1 VEMPGA
7 GSGEAGGRHRRGRNR
22 RDARRRRHRSWGQR
36 LVVTLGCL
44 SALALGASAAGLGY
58 VYRKYERL
66 PRVEL
71 SGVLDE
77 ASDSGG
83 PENYLVVGIESAEGL
98 DPDDPVR
105 IGRAGGGKSDTIMIL
120 RIDPRERRA
129 KLLSLPRDLWVPI
142 SGTGHS
148 RKINA
153 AVEIGGAPLLIRTI
167 DENFGID
174 IHHYVQV
181 DFAAFREL
189 VEAIDGVPIYFPHPA
204 RDRKTGLNIRRTGCV
219 TLDPVQALAFVRSRT
234 YEQLI
239 AGEWELDQGLPDIGR
254 IARQQA
260 FIRKAL
266 NRASE
271 RGARNPGTLDRLID
285 VGLAGVT
292 VDQELTAGDLFDLG
306 RRFRSFDPDN
316 LETYSLDGAVTPDV
330 VGDADILRLDE
341 RAAAP
346 LFDLFREP
354 RPSASAAEDD
364 IDPGSVRL
372 RVLNGTG
379 RPHEATNAGAA
390 LEAVGFGIDGLGD
403 DPVLGNERTHVEYP
417 PGQEAAADLVAR
429 WLEGG
434 AELEEV
440 EGTEGVV
447 LITGS
452 DWAGVR
458 DSARPV
464 SGSGTADTG
473 DNTDNADTGD
483 SADTTAATTEASGPT
498 DTSAASSSSGSTTST
513 TDPAAR
519 EC

>member
-1 VEMPGA
+1 MPGA
-7 GSGEAGGRHRRGRNR
+7 GSGEAGGRHRRGRTSR
-22 RDARRRRHRSWGQR
+22 SPRRRRRRSWGQR
-36 LVVTLGCL
+36 LVVTLGCV

-58 VYRKYERL
+58 VYRKYQRL

-77 ASDSGG
+77 APDSDG
-83 PENYLVVGIESAEGL
+83 PENYLVVGIESADRLE
-98 DPDDPVR
+98 PDDPVR
-105 IGRAGGGKSDTIMIL
+105 IGRARAGKSDTIMVL
-120 RIDPRERRA
+120 RIDPRKRGA

-142 SGTGHS
+142 AGTGNS

-167 DENFGID
+167 DQNFGID

-204 RDRKTGLNIRRTGCV
+204 RDRKTGLNIRDTGCV
-219 TLDPVQALAFVRSRT
+219 NLDPVQALAFVRSRT

-239 AGEWELDQGLPDIGR
+239 DGEWEVDRGLPDIGR
-254 IARQQA
+254 IGRQQA

-266 NRASE
+266 SRASE

-346 LFDLFREP
+346 IIGLFREA
-354 RPSASAAEDD
+354 RPSADAAEED
-364 IDPGSVRL
+364 IDPASIHL

-379 RPHEATNAGAA
+379 QPQEATDAGAA
-390 LEAVGFGIDGLGD
+390 LQAVGFGIDGLGD
-403 DPVLGNERTHVEYP
+403 DPALGNDRTHVEYP
-417 PGQEAAADLVAR
+417 PGQEAAADVVAR

-434 AELEEV
+434 AELEAV
-440 EGTEGVV
+440 EGTDGIV

-458 DSARPV
+458 DTPQPV
-464 SGSGTADTG
+464 TDSGAADTAGTAET
-473 DNTDNADTGD
+473 
-483 SADTTAATTEASGPT
+483 ATTPAAGGTS
-498 DTSAASSSSGSTTST
+498 DTSAPGGSSGSTTST
-513 TDPAAR
+513 TNPAAR

>member
-1 VEMPGA
+1 MEMPGA
-7 GSGEAGGRHRRGRNR
+7 GSGGAGGRHRRGRVS
-22 RDARRRRHRSWGQR
+22 RDARRGRHRTWGER
-36 LVVTLGCL
+36 LALTLGCV

-77 ASDSGG
+77 AADSGG
-83 PENYLVVGIESAEGL
+83 PENYLVVGIESAENL
-98 DPDDPVR
+98 EPDDPVR
-105 IGRAGGGKSDTIMIL
+105 IGRNGAGKSDTIMIL
-120 RIDPRERRA
+120 RIDPRERGA

-142 SGTGHS
+142 AGTGHS

-181 DFAAFREL
+181 DFAAFRGL
-189 VEAIDGVPIYFPHPA
+189 VEAIDGVPIYFPYPA
-204 RDRKTGLNIRRTGCV
+204 RDRKVGLDIRRSGCV

-239 AGEWELDQGLPDIGR
+239 DGEWDVDMSLPDIGR
-254 IARQQA
+254 IGRQQA

-266 NRASE
+266 SRASE

-285 VGLAGVT
+285 VGLDGIT
-292 VDQELTAGDLFDLG
+292 VDQALTAGDLFDLG
-306 RRFRSFDPDN
+306 RRFRSFDPEN
-316 LETYSLDGAVTPDV
+316 LETYSLDVAVSPDEV
-330 VGDADILRLDE
+330 NDADILRLDE
-341 RAAAP
+341 RVAAP
-346 LFDLFREP
+346 IFDLFRDP
-354 RPSASAAEDD
+354 RPSASAAEGD
-364 IDPGSVRL
+364 IDPASVHL

-379 RPHEATNAGAA
+379 QPREATDAGSA
-390 LEAVGFGIDGLGD
+390 LEAVGFGVDGVGD
-403 DPVLGNERTHVEYP
+403 DPVLGNDRTNVQYP
-417 PGQEAAADLVAR
+417 PGQEAAADLLAR

-440 EGTEGVV
+440 EAADGIV

-452 DWAGVR
+452 DWSGVR
-458 DSARPV
+458 DTPR
-464 SGSGTADTG
+464 
-473 DNTDNADTGD
+473 
-483 SADTTAATTEASGPT
+483 
-498 DTSAASSSSGSTTST
+498 AASSSGPSGTTATSEAGGTPETSTPSRSSASTTST
-513 TDPAAR
+513 TNPAAR

>member
-1 VEMPGA
+1 MPGA
-7 GSGEAGGRHRRGRNR
+7 GSGEAGGRHRRRR
-22 RDARRRRHRSWGQR
+22 ASRDARRRRRRTWGQR
-36 LVVTLGCL
+36 LVLTLGCL
-44 SALALGASAAGLGY
+44 CVLALGASAAGLGY
-58 VYRKYERL
+58 AYRKYERL

-71 SGVLDE
+71 SGVLDD
-77 ASDSGG
+77 ASDSSG

-105 IGRAGGGKSDTIMIL
+105 IGRAGAGKSDTIMIL
-120 RIDPRERRA
+120 RIDPGERAA

-142 SGTGHS
+142 AGTGHS

-181 DFAAFREL
+181 DFAAFRGL
-189 VEAIDGVPIYFPHPA
+189 VEAIGGVPIYFPYPA
-204 RDRKTGLNIRRTGCV
+204 RDREIGLDIRRTGCV

-239 AGEWELDQGLPDIGR
+239 DGEWEVDLRLPDIGR
-254 IARQQA
+254 IGRQQA

-266 NRASE
+266 SRASE

-285 VGLAGVT
+285 VGLDGIT

-306 RRFRSFDPDN
+306 RRFRSFDPEN
-316 LETYSLDGAVTPDV
+316 LETYSLDAAVTPDV
-330 VGDADILRLDE
+330 VGEADILRLDE

-346 LFDLFREP
+346 IFDLFRDSSP
-354 RPSASAAEDD
+354 PASATDGD
-364 IDPGSVRL
+364 VDPASVHL

-379 RPHEATNAGAA
+379 QPHEATDAGAA
-390 LEAVGFGIDGLGD
+390 LETVGFGVDGLGD
-403 DPVLGNERTHVEYP
+403 DPGLGNDRTHVQYP
-417 PGQEAAADLVAR
+417 PGQEVAADLVAR

-440 EGTEGVV
+440 EGAAGIV

-452 DWAGVR
+452 DWNGVR
-458 DSARPV
+458 DAPRAA
-464 SGSGTADTG
+464 SGGGS
-473 DNTDNADTGD
+473 
-483 SADTTAATTEASGPT
+483 AATTTTSEAAATP
-498 DTSAASSSSGSTTST
+498 DTTTPSRSRVSTTST
-513 TDPAAR
+513 TNPAAR

>member
-1 VEMPGA
+1 MEMPGA
-7 GSGEAGGRHRRGRNR
+7 GSGEAGGRHRRGRTS
-22 RDARRRRHRSWGQR
+22 RDARHRRHRTWGQR

-58 VYRKYERL
+58 VYRKYQRL

-105 IGRAGGGKSDTIMIL
+105 IGRAGAGKSDTIMIL
-120 RIDPRERRA
+120 RIDPQERGA

-142 SGTGHS
+142 AGTGHS

-189 VEAIDGVPIYFPHPA
+189 VEAIDGVPIYFPYPA
-204 RDRKTGLNIRRTGCV
+204 RDRKTGLAIRRTGCV

-239 AGEWELDQGLPDIGR
+239 EGEWELDEGLPDIGR

-266 NRASE
+266 SRASE

-285 VGLAGVT
+285 VGLAGIT
-292 VDQELTAGDLFDLG
+292 VDQGLTAGDLFDLG

-346 LFDLFREP
+346 LFDLFREAAP
-354 RPSASAAEDD
+354 VGQHGRRRRRSRRRSASGCSTGPASRRRRPTPARRSRRS
-364 IDPGSVRL
+364 GSASM
-372 RVLNGTG
+372 GSATI
-379 RPHEATNAGAA
+379 PPSATNAPTWSIRRGRRRRPTWWRAGWR
-390 LEAVGFGIDGLGD
+390 EA
-403 DPVLGNERTHVEYP
+403 PSSRRSRTP
-417 PGQEAAADLVAR
+417 K
-429 WLEGG
+429 
-434 AELEEV
+434 
-440 EGTEGVV
+440 
-447 LITGS
+447 
-452 DWAGVR
+452 
-458 DSARPV
+458 
-464 SGSGTADTG
+464 
-473 DNTDNADTGD
+473 
-483 SADTTAATTEASGPT
+483 
-498 DTSAASSSSGSTTST
+498 ASS
-513 TDPAAR
+513 
-519 EC
+519 

>member
-1 VEMPGA
+1 MEMPGA
-7 GSGEAGGRHRRGRNR
+7 GSGEAGGRHRRERATGG
-22 RDARRRRHRSWGQR
+22 ARRRRHRSWGQR
-36 LVVTLGCL
+36 LVVTLGCV

-105 IGRAGGGKSDTIMIL
+105 IGRAGAGKSDTIMIL
-120 RIDPRERRA
+120 RIDPRDRGA

-142 SGTGHS
+142 AGTGHS

-153 AVEIGGAPLLIRTI
+153 AIEIGGAPLLIRTI

-189 VEAIDGVPIYFPHPA
+189 VDAIDGVPIYFPYPA

-239 AGEWELDQGLPDIGR
+239 DGEWELDLGLPDIGR
-254 IARQQA
+254 IGRQQA

-266 NRASE
+266 SRASE

-285 VGLAGVT
+285 VGLAGIT

-316 LETYSLDGAVTPDV
+316 LETYSLDDAVTPDV
-330 VGDADILRLDE
+330 VGDADVLRLDE

-346 LFDLFREP
+346 IFDLFREP
-354 RPSASAAEDD
+354 RPSASTADDD
-364 IDPGSVRL
+364 IDPASVHL

-379 RPHEATNAGAA
+379 QPQEATDAGAA
-390 LEAVGFGIDGLGD
+390 LEAVGFGVDGLGD
-403 DPVLGNERTHVEYP
+403 DPVLGNDRTHVEYP

-434 AELEEV
+434 AELDEQ
-440 EGTEGVV
+440 EGTDGIV

-452 DWAGVR
+452 DWDGVR
-458 DSARPV
+458 VSPRAVSDS
-464 SGSGTADTG
+464 G
-473 DNTDNADTGD
+473 
-483 SADTTAATTEASGPT
+483 SADTAETVDTVDTVDTTSATSDAAGTT
-498 DTSAASSSSGSTTST
+498 DTSAPSGSSGSTTST
-513 TDPAAR
+513 TNPAAR

>member
-7 GSGEAGGRHRRGRNR
+7 GSGGAGGRHRRGRAS
-22 RDARRRRHRSWGQR
+22 RDARRRHRTWGQR
-36 LVVTLGCL
+36 LALALGCVC
-44 SALALGASAAGLGY
+44 SLALGASAAGLGY

-77 ASDSGG
+77 VSDSGG

-105 IGRAGGGKSDTIMIL
+105 IGRGGARKSDTIMIL
-120 RIDPRERRA
+120 RIDPRERGA

-142 SGTGHS
+142 AGTDHS

-167 DENFGID
+167 HENFGID

-189 VEAIDGVPIYFPHPA
+189 VEAIDGVPIYFPRPA

-239 AGEWELDQGLPDIGR
+239 GGEWEVDLGLPDIAR
-254 IARQQA
+254 IGRQQA

-266 NRASE
+266 SRASE

-285 VGLAGVT
+285 VGLAGIT

-316 LETYSLDGAVTPDV
+316 LETYSLDAAVTPDV

-341 RAAAP
+341 RTATP
-346 LFDLFREP
+346 IFERFRDS
-354 RPSASAAEDD
+354 RPSASGAESDL
-364 IDPGSVRL
+364 DPASVHV

-379 RPHEATNAGAA
+379 RPGEATDAGAA
-390 LEAVGFGIDGLGD
+390 LEAAGFAVDGLGD
-403 DPVLGNERTHVEYP
+403 DPVVGSDRTHVQYP

-429 WLEGG
+429 WLVGG
-434 AELEEV
+434 AALEEV
-440 EGTEGVV
+440 EGSDGIV

-452 DWAGVR
+452 DWDGVR
-458 DSARPV
+458 DTPRAA
-464 SGSGTADTG
+464 SGSS
-473 DNTDNADTGD
+473 
-483 SADTTAATTEASGPT
+483 SAETTSTTPGAGATP
-498 DTSAASSSSGSTTST
+498 DTSARSSSTGSTTST
-513 TDPAAR
+513 TNPAAR

>member
-7 GSGEAGGRHRRGRNR
+7 GSGEAGGRHRRGRTSGE
-22 RDARRRRHRSWGQR
+22 ARRRRRRTWGQR
-36 LVVTLGCL
+36 LALTLGCL
-44 SALALGASAAGLGY
+44 CALALGASAAGLGY

-71 SGVLDE
+71 SGVLDD

-83 PENYLVVGIESAEGL
+83 PENYLVVGIESAANL

-105 IGRAGGGKSDTIMIL
+105 IGRAGAGKSDTIMIL
-120 RIDPRERRA
+120 RIDPRERGA

-142 SGTGHS
+142 AGTGHS

-167 DENFGID
+167 DQNFGID

-181 DFAAFREL
+181 DFAAFRGL
-189 VEAIDGVPIYFPHPA
+189 VEAIGGVPIYFPYPA
-204 RDRKTGLNIRRTGCV
+204 RDREIGLDIRRTGCV

-239 AGEWELDQGLPDIGR
+239 DGEWEVDLRLPDIGR
-254 IARQQA
+254 IGRQQA

-266 NRASE
+266 SRASE

-285 VGLAGVT
+285 VGLDGIT
-292 VDQELTAGDLFDLG
+292 VDQGLTAGDLFDLG

-316 LETYSLDGAVTPDV
+316 LETYSLDGAVTPDMA
-330 VGDADILRLDE
+330 GDADILRLDE

-346 LFDLFREP
+346 IFDLFRDP
-354 RPSASAAEDD
+354 RPSESAAEGDLE
-364 IDPGSVRL
+364 PSSVHL

-379 RPHEATNAGAA
+379 EPHEATDAEAA
-390 LEAVGFGIDGLGD
+390 LEAAGFAVDGVGD
-403 DPVLGNERTHVEYP
+403 DPVLDDDRTHVQYP

-429 WLEGG
+429 WLAAG

-440 EGTEGVV
+440 DGAEGIV

-452 DWAGVR
+452 DWSGVR
-458 DSARPV
+458 DTPSA
-464 SGSGTADTG
+464 
-473 DNTDNADTGD
+473 
-483 SADTTAATTEASGPT
+483 ASGPT
-498 DTSAASSSSGSTTST
+498 DTTTTSEAGGTSDSTTSSRPSRSTTST
-513 TDPAAR
+513 TNPAAR

>member
-1 VEMPGA
+1 MPGA
-7 GSGEAGGRHRRGRNR
+7 GSGEAGGRHRRGRTG
-22 RDARRRRHRSWGQR
+22 RDARHRRHRTWGQR

-58 VYRKYERL
+58 VYRKYQRL

-105 IGRAGGGKSDTIMIL
+105 IGRAGAGKSDTIMIL
-120 RIDPRERRA
+120 RIDPQEQGA

-142 SGTGHS
+142 AGTGHS

-189 VEAIDGVPIYFPHPA
+189 VEAIDGVPIYFPYPA
-204 RDRKTGLNIRRTGCV
+204 RDRKTGLAVRRTGCV

-234 YEQLI
+234 YEQMI
-239 AGEWELDQGLPDIGR
+239 DGEWELDEGLPDIGR

-266 NRASE
+266 SRASE

-285 VGLAGVT
+285 VGLAGIT

-316 LETYSLDGAVTPDV
+316 LETYSLDRAVTPDV

-346 LFDLFREP
+346 LLDLFREP
-354 RPSASAAEDD
+354 RPAASAPGAD
-364 IDPGSVRL
+364 IDPASVRL

-379 RPHEATNAGAA
+379 RPQEATDAGAA

-429 WLEGG
+429 WLERG

-440 EGTEGVV
+440 EGTEGIV

-464 SGSGTADTG
+464 SDSGRPDNGDSDTG
-473 DNTDNADTGD
+473 DSDTGD
-483 SADTTAATTEASGPT
+483 SADATTASPEASGTT
-498 DTSAASSSSGSTTST
+498 DTSAPSSSSGSTTAT
-513 TDPAAR
+513 TNPAAR

>member
-1 VEMPGA
+1 MEMPGA
-7 GSGEAGGRHRRGRNR
+7 GSGEAGGRHRRERATGG
-22 RDARRRRHRSWGQR
+22 ARRRRHRSWGQR
-36 LVVTLGCL
+36 LVVTLGCV

-105 IGRAGGGKSDTIMIL
+105 IGRAGAGKSDTIMIL
-120 RIDPRERRA
+120 RIDPRDRGA

-142 SGTGHS
+142 AGTGHS

-153 AVEIGGAPLLIRTI
+153 AIEIGGAPLLIRTI

-189 VEAIDGVPIYFPHPA
+189 VDAIDGVPIYFPYPA

-239 AGEWELDQGLPDIGR
+239 DGEWELDLGLPDIGR
-254 IARQQA
+254 IGRQQA

-266 NRASE
+266 SRASE

-285 VGLAGVT
+285 VGLAGIT

-316 LETYSLDGAVTPDV
+316 LETYSLDDAVTPDV
-330 VGDADILRLDE
+330 VGDADVLRLDE

-346 LFDLFREP
+346 IFDLFREP
-354 RPSASAAEDD
+354 RPSASTADDD
-364 IDPGSVRL
+364 IDPASVHL

-379 RPHEATNAGAA
+379 QPQEATDTGAA
-390 LEAVGFGIDGLGD
+390 LEAVGFGVDGLGD
-403 DPVLGNERTHVEYP
+403 DPVLGNDRTHVEYP

-434 AELEEV
+434 AELDEQ
-440 EGTEGVV
+440 EGTDGIV

-452 DWAGVR
+452 DWDGVR
-458 DSARPV
+458 VSPRAVSDS
-464 SGSGTADTG
+464 G
-473 DNTDNADTGD
+473 
-483 SADTTAATTEASGPT
+483 SADTAETVDTVDTVDTTSATSDAAGTT
-498 DTSAASSSSGSTTST
+498 DTSAPSGSSGSTTST
-513 TDPAAR
+513 TNPAAR

>member
-1 VEMPGA
+1 MEMPGA
-7 GSGEAGGRHRRGRNR
+7 GSGEAGGRHRRGRATGG
-22 RDARRRRHRSWGQR
+22 ARRRRHRSWGQR
-36 LVVTLGCL
+36 LVVTLGCV

-105 IGRAGGGKSDTIMIL
+105 IGRAGAGKSDTIMIL
-120 RIDPRERRA
+120 RIDPRDRGA

-142 SGTGHS
+142 AGTGHS

-189 VEAIDGVPIYFPHPA
+189 VDAIDGVPIYFPYPA

-239 AGEWELDQGLPDIGR
+239 DGEWEVDLGLPDIGR
-254 IARQQA
+254 IGRQQA

-266 NRASE
+266 SRASE

-285 VGLAGVT
+285 VGLAGIT

-316 LETYSLDGAVTPDV
+316 LETYSLDDAVTPDV
-330 VGDADILRLDE
+330 VGDADVLRLDE

-346 LFDLFREP
+346 IFDLFREP
-354 RPSASAAEDD
+354 RPSPSTSHDD
-364 IDPGSVRL
+364 IDPASVHL

-379 RPHEATNAGAA
+379 QPQEATDAGAA

-403 DPVLGNERTHVEYP
+403 DPVLGNDRTHVEYP
-417 PGQEAAADLVAR
+417 PGQEAAANLVAR

-440 EGTEGVV
+440 EGADGIV

-452 DWAGVR
+452 DWDGVR
-458 DSARPV
+458 DSPRAV
-464 SGSGTADTG
+464 SDSGSADTADTVDTAETTSATSDAAGTADT
-473 DNTDNADTGD
+473 
-483 SADTTAATTEASGPT
+483 SAPSG
-498 DTSAASSSSGSTTST
+498 SSGSTTST
-513 TDPAAR
+513 TNPAAR

>member
-1 VEMPGA
+1 MPGA
-7 GSGEAGGRHRRGRNR
+7 GSGEAGGRHRRGRATGG
-22 RDARRRRHRSWGQR
+22 ARRRRHRSGGQR
-36 LVVTLGCL
+36 LVVTLGCV

-105 IGRAGGGKSDTIMIL
+105 IGRAGAGKSDTIMIL
-120 RIDPRERRA
+120 RIDPRDRGA

-142 SGTGHS
+142 AGTGHS

-153 AVEIGGAPLLIRTI
+153 AIEIGGAPLLIRTI

-189 VEAIDGVPIYFPHPA
+189 VDAIDGVPIYFPYPA

-239 AGEWELDQGLPDIGR
+239 DGEWELDLGLPDIGR
-254 IARQQA
+254 IGRQQA

-266 NRASE
+266 SRASE

-285 VGLAGVT
+285 VGLAGIT

-316 LETYSLDGAVTPDV
+316 LETYSLDDAVTPDV
-330 VGDADILRLDE
+330 VGDADVLRLDE

-346 LFDLFREP
+346 IFDLFREP
-354 RPSASAAEDD
+354 RPSASTADDD
-364 IDPGSVRL
+364 IDPASVHL

-379 RPHEATNAGAA
+379 QPQEATDAGAA
-390 LEAVGFGIDGLGD
+390 LEAVGFGVDGLGD
-403 DPVLGNERTHVEYP
+403 DPVLGNDRTHVEYP

-434 AELEEV
+434 AELDEQ
-440 EGTEGVV
+440 EGTDGIV

-452 DWAGVR
+452 DWDGVR
-458 DSARPV
+458 VSPRAVSDS
-464 SGSGTADTG
+464 G
-473 DNTDNADTGD
+473 
-483 SADTTAATTEASGPT
+483 SADTAETVDTVDTVDTTSATSDAAGTT
-498 DTSAASSSSGSTTST
+498 DTSAPSGSSGSTTST
-513 TDPAAR
+513 TNPAAR

>member
-7 GSGEAGGRHRRGRNR
+7 GSGEAGGRHRRGRR
-22 RDARRRRHRSWGQR
+22 SRDARRRRHRSWGQR

-58 VYRKYERL
+58 LYRKYERL

-105 IGRAGGGKSDTIMIL
+105 IGRAGAGKSDTIMIL
-120 RIDPRERRA
+120 RIDPRERGA

-142 SGTGHS
+142 AGTGHS

-189 VEAIDGVPIYFPHPA
+189 VEAIDGVPIYFPYPA

-239 AGEWELDQGLPDIGR
+239 DGEWGLDQGLPDIGR

-266 NRASE
+266 SRASE

-285 VGLAGVT
+285 VGLAGIT

-316 LETYSLDGAVTPDV
+316 LETYSLDAAVAPDV
-330 VGDADILRLDE
+330 VSDADILRLDE

-346 LFDLFREP
+346 LFDMFREP
-354 RPSASAAEDD
+354 RPSASATGEDV
-364 IDPGSVRL
+364 DPASVRL

-379 RPHEATNAGAA
+379 GPLAAPAAGAA

-403 DPVLGNERTHVEYP
+403 DPVLGDERTHVEYP
-417 PGQEAAADLVAR
+417 PGQEAAADLVAS
-429 WLEGG
+429 WLESG

-440 EGTEGVV
+440 EGTEGIV

-458 DSARPV
+458 DSARPL
-464 SGSGTADTG
+464 SDSGTADGADT
-473 DNTDNADTGD
+473 TDTGD
-483 SADTTAATTEASGPT
+483 SADTTTATAEASGTT
-498 DTSAASSSSGSTTST
+498 DTSAPGSSSGSTTST
-513 TDPAAR
+513 TNPAAR

>member
-7 GSGEAGGRHRRGRNR
+7 GSGEAGGRHRRGRAT
-22 RDARRRRHRSWGQR
+22 RDARRRRRTWGQR
-36 LVVTLGCL
+36 LALTAGCL
-44 SALALGASAAGLGY
+44 SVLALGASAAGLGY
-58 VYRKYERL
+58 VYRKYQRL

-77 ASDSGG
+77 PSDSGG

-105 IGRAGGGKSDTIMIL
+105 IGRAGAGKSDTIMIL
-120 RIDPRERRA
+120 RIDPRERGA

-142 SGTGHS
+142 AGTGHS

-167 DENFGID
+167 DRNFGID

-189 VEAIDGVPIYFPHPA
+189 VEAIDGVPIYFPYPA
-204 RDRKTGLNIRRTGCV
+204 RDRKTGLNVRRTGCV
-219 TLDPVQALAFVRSRT
+219 NLDPVQALAFVRSRT

-239 AGEWELDQGLPDIGR
+239 DGEWDVDAGLPDIGR
-254 IARQQA
+254 IGRQQA

-266 NRASE
+266 SRASE

-285 VGLAGVT
+285 VGLAGIT

-316 LETYSLDGAVTPDV
+316 LETYSLDDAVTPDV

-346 LFDLFREP
+346 IFELFRDP
-354 RPSASAAEDD
+354 RPAAGAAEDD
-364 IDPGSVRL
+364 IDPESVHL

-379 RPHEATNAGAA
+379 RPQEATDTGAA
-390 LEAVGFGIDGLGD
+390 LEAVGFGVDGLGD
-403 DPVLGNERTHVEYP
+403 DPVLGHDRTHLEYP

-440 EGTEGVV
+440 EGADGIV

-452 DWAGVR
+452 DWDGVR
-458 DSARPV
+458 DTPRPASASAP
-464 SGSGTADTG
+464 
-473 DNTDNADTGD
+473 TDGAAT
-483 SADTTAATTEASGPT
+483 STTASTTTSEPGGTP
-498 DTSAASSSSGSTTST
+498 DTSAASGSTTST
-513 TDPAAR
+513 TNPAAR

>member
-7 GSGEAGGRHRRGRNR
+7 GSGEAGGRHRRGQATRG
-22 RDARRRRHRSWGQR
+22 ARRRRHRSWGQR
-36 LVVTLGCL
+36 LVVTLGCV

-83 PENYLVVGIESAEGL
+83 PENYLVAGIESAEGL

-105 IGRAGGGKSDTIMIL
+105 IGRAGAGKSDTIMIL
-120 RIDPRERRA
+120 RIDPRERGA

-142 SGTGHS
+142 AGTGHS

-189 VEAIDGVPIYFPHPA
+189 VEAIDGVPIYFPYPA

-239 AGEWELDQGLPDIGR
+239 DGEWEVDLGLPDIGR

-266 NRASE
+266 SRASE

-285 VGLAGVT
+285 VGLAGIT
-292 VDQELTAGDLFDLG
+292 VDQELTASDLFDLG
-306 RRFRSFDPDN
+306 RHFRSFDPGN
-316 LETYSLDGAVTPDV
+316 LETYSLDDAVTPDV

-346 LFDLFREP
+346 IFDLFREP
-354 RPSASAAEDD
+354 RPSASTAEDD
-364 IDPGSVRL
+364 ADPASVRL

-379 RPHEATNAGAA
+379 QPQEATDAGAA

-403 DPVLGNERTHVEYP
+403 DPVLGNDRTHIEYP

-429 WLEGG
+429 WLERG
-434 AELEEV
+434 AQLEEV
-440 EGTEGVV
+440 EGTDGIV

-458 DSARPV
+458 DRPGPGNDPGSAD
-464 SGSGTADTG
+464 TADTAE
-473 DNTDNADTGD
+473 T
-483 SADTTAATTEASGPT
+483 TTATSEADGTT
-498 DTSAASSSSGSTTST
+498 DTSAPSGSTTST
-513 TDPAAR
+513 TNPAAR